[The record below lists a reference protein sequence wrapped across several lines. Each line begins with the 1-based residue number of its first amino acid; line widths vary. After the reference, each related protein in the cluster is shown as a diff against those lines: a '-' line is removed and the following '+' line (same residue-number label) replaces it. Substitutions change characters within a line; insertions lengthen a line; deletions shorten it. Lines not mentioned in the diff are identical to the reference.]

1 MALHVP
7 SWPTTEKDPGCDAPA
22 LAVPVLAAGSRSHPR
37 LHFSPSC
44 AQLSLEELPMPAPP
58 CAERVTRFFAL
69 KAMSFHLDG
78 HLVMGTSGHIS
89 YHEEAK

>member
-1 MALHVP
+1 
-7 SWPTTEKDPGCDAPA
+7 
-22 LAVPVLAAGSRSHPR
+22 
-37 LHFSPSC
+37 
-44 AQLSLEELPMPAPP
+44 MPAPP